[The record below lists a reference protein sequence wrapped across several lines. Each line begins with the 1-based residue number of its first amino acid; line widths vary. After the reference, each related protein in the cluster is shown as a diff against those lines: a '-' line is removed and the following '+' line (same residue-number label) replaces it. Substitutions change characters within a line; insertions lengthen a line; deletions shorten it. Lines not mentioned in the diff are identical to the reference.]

1 MDAKRHI
8 ETARK
13 LCKKNQDCET
23 HMAAKKRLQE
33 AHDIQRL
40 TVSEGPFTT
49 SATGAVKLF
58 ILDRF
63 FLNLQRQGPTLSRL
77 YNAEVKILLCSHHL

>member
-23 HMAAKKRLQE
+23 HMAAKKKDWE
-33 AHDIQRL
+33 AHDIQWL
-40 TVSEGPFTT
+40 TVFEEPFTT
-49 SATGAVKLF
+49 SATGGVKLLV
-58 ILDRF
+58 LDRF

-77 YNAEVKILLCSHHL
+77 HNADFKILLCSHHL

>member
-1 MDAKRHI
+1 MPKGTFRLQENFVKKIKTVRH
-8 ETARK
+8 TW
-13 LCKKNQDCET
+13 LP
-23 HMAAKKRLQE
+23 KKRLQE
-33 AHDIQRL
+33 THDIQQL

-49 SATGAVKLF
+49 SATGAVKLLV
-58 ILDRF
+58 LDRF